1 MKLKLLNQIT
11 RIVSY
16 LLLLMLLAFKVTYAQ
31 LYHHQYAVVIG
42 IDKYS
47 GAHWRDRN
55 LNYARGDAE
64 AVEKMLKEQGFIV
77 YSLYDKK
84 ATKAQITSILEDQM
98 APILQKHDAILFFF
112 AGHGTTREL
121 GGKDWGYIV
130 PSDATDQSSS
140 YISMDELRTLSRK
153 MGNAKHQAFIMD
165 CCYGG
170 QLGTR
175 SGGISTNVPNYLKV
189 VGTRVARQILTAGGR
204 KQEVADGG
212 PGGHSVFAGY
222 FLKAVAKGLADTNF
236 DGWITFSEL
245 VSYLVPAASS
255 SIQTPGSS
263 TLPGHEQGEF
273 LFKSEKTHVAQTDT
287 SNNSSVSVRRRSDS
301 DNYEAAKEKTR
312 AREEAEAKAKAL
324 EEAEAKAKA
333 VKEARAITPKLRID
347 PSTPLVDTL
356 EKSRIPKKKFRSE
369 SKTLTTNTVISM
381 LQDKGFFDSA
391 KNKNSHGFSN
401 NYKVQHNGEVVYD
414 RASGLMWQQHGANR
428 EMTYK
433 GAKAYIDKINSD
445 QFAGYSDWRLP
456 TLEEAMSLIEPEK
469 NSDDL
474 YIDSIFESKQKW
486 IWTSD
491 LYNDSGAWVVL
502 FDYGRFFNL
511 GKGVH
516 DGYVRAVR

>member
-1 MKLKLLNQIT
+1 M
-11 RIVSY
+11 
-16 LLLLMLLAFKVTYAQ
+16 
-31 LYHHQYAVVIG
+31 
-42 IDKYS
+42 
-47 GAHWRDRN
+47 
-55 LNYARGDAE
+55 
-64 AVEKMLKEQGFIV
+64 
-77 YSLYDKK
+77 
-84 ATKAQITSILEDQM
+84 ED
-98 APILQKHDAILFFF
+98 
-112 AGHGTTREL
+112 
-121 GGKDWGYIV
+121 
-130 PSDATDQSSS
+130 
-140 YISMDELRTLSRK
+140 
-153 MGNAKHQAFIMD
+153 
-165 CCYGG
+165 C
-170 QLGTR
+170 
-175 SGGISTNVPNYLKV
+175 LKV
-189 VGTRVARQILTAGGR
+189 LLDFRLT
-204 KQEVADGG
+204 Q
-212 PGGHSVFAGY
+212 
-222 FLKAVAKGLADTNF
+222 
-236 DGWITFSEL
+236 
-245 VSYLVPAASS
+245 
-255 SIQTPGSS
+255 
-263 TLPGHEQGEF
+263 
-273 LFKSEKTHVAQTDT
+273 
-287 SNNSSVSVRRRSDS
+287 
-301 DNYEAAKEKTR
+301 AKEKTR
-312 AREEAEAKAKAL
+312 AR

-333 VKEARAITPKLRID
+333 VKEARAITPKLRVD